1 MSMAHEDERHRARV
15 EALREAVMELHKGR
29 TVDEVKKEFKE
40 LIKDVSLQEISAM
53 EQALIDQGI
62 PVEEV
67 QRLCDVH
74 ASVFRDALEMHPEPK
89 ADPGHPLHTFLKE
102 NRAIEALI
110 ADEIEPALAK
120 FESGADNAMDLLG
133 KINLLF
139 DIDKHYK
146 RKEEVYFPILE
157 KYGVIGPTQVMWGVD
172 DEIRAALKSVHA
184 KLLSFDGRERP
195 QTSSKVKELLQAV
208 KDMIYKEEKILIPIT
223 EEHFT
228 TDEWSDIHLASEEI
242 GYCLVEPDAGWVP
255 SRTEDSEEEVGVKR
269 GIIRLPTG
277 TFSVDQLELILNTL
291 PVDITFIDENDEVRY
306 FSDSAERIFTRPR
319 TIIGRNVRNCHPP
332 ASVHVV
338 EEIVNSF
345 RQGTRDVAEFW
356 IRMGDKY
363 VYIRYFAVR
372 DREGAYRGTLE
383 VSQEISGIKALEG
396 ERRLLDD

>member
-1 MSMAHEDERHRARV
+1 M
-15 EALREAVMELHKGR
+15 
-29 TVDEVKKEFKE
+29 
-40 LIKDVSLQEISAM
+40 
-53 EQALIDQGI
+53 
-62 PVEEV
+62 
-67 QRLCDVH
+67 
-74 ASVFRDALEMHPEPK
+74 
-89 ADPGHPLHTFLKE
+89 
-102 NRAIEALI
+102 
-110 ADEIEPALAK
+110 
-120 FESGADNAMDLLG
+120 LG

-139 DIDKHYK
+139 DVDKHYK

-157 KYGVIGPTQVMWGVD
+157 KYSVIGPTQVMWGVD
-172 DEIRAALKSVHA
+172 DEIRAALRSIHA
-184 KLLSFDGRERP
+184 RLLSFDGRERP
-195 QTSSKVKELLQAV
+195 QISLEVKELLQAV

-242 GYCLVEPDAGWVP
+242 GYCLVAPDAGWVP
-255 SRTEDSEEEVGVKR
+255 RRTGDSEAEEVGVKR

-291 PVDITFIDENDEVRY
+291 PVDITFVDENDEVRY

-338 EEIVNSF
+338 EEIIDSF

-363 VYIRYFAVR
+363 VCIRYLAVR

-383 VSQEISGIKALEG
+383 VSQEISGIKSPLRESYDYLTTDFRHGKTADLTPNSWRIKAES
-396 ERRLLDD
+396 